1 MKILSFDVGIKNLA
15 YSYTSHNDKN
25 ITNIIDWGIIN
36 LIDNNGIK
44 CYHSECM
51 KPIKYFKNN
60 IYTCKKHS
68 SVHQEY
74 HVNHTSLSINQIK
87 KMSPD
92 KIKEICKS
100 YKLNEHKYKKDMLR
114 ELSEHFKT
122 KCFTLYKREN
132 ANNVDLIKIGRN
144 ISLLFDKKF
153 NNLDINLVLI
163 ENQIGSI
170 ATRMK
175 TIQGMI
181 TQYFI
186 IHYPSSNIIY
196 ISSFNKLKLF
206 TDKKQTYKERKALSV
221 KKTEELINEYD
232 SPIKW
237 IDFFNKHKKKDDLAD
252 CYLQSIVYMRLT

>member
-15 YSYTSHNDKN
+15 YSYTSHIDKN
-25 ITNIIDWGIIN
+25 TTNILDWGIIN
-36 LIDNNGIK
+36 LSDCNNVK
-44 CYHSECM
+44 CYHPECL
-51 KPIKYFKNN
+51 KPIKYVKNN
-60 IYTCKKHS
+60 VYTCKKHS
-68 SVHQEY
+68 SSHPEY
-74 HVNHTSLSINQIK
+74 CVNHTALSVNQIK

-100 YKLNEHKYKKDMLR
+100 YNLTEHKYKKHMLD
-114 ELSEHFKT
+114 ELGNHFKT
-122 KCFTLYKREN
+122 KCFTLYKKEN

-144 ISLLFDKKF
+144 ISLLFDKIF
-153 NNLDINLVLI
+153 SNLDINLVLI
-163 ENQIGSI
+163 ENQIGSL

-186 IHYPSSNIIY
+186 IHYPSSNIKY

-206 TDKKQTYKERKALSV
+206 TDKKQTYKERKALSI
-221 KKTEELINEYD
+221 KKTDELINDYNV
-232 SPIKW
+232 PTKW

-252 CYLQSIVYMRLT
+252 CFLQSIVYMRLT

>member
-1 MKILSFDVGIKNLA
+1 M
-15 YSYTSHNDKN
+15 
-25 ITNIIDWGIIN
+25 
-36 LIDNNGIK
+36 
-44 CYHSECM
+44 
-51 KPIKYFKNN
+51 
-60 IYTCKKHS
+60 
-68 SVHQEY
+68 
-74 HVNHTSLSINQIK
+74 
-87 KMSPD
+87 
-92 KIKEICKS
+92 
-100 YKLNEHKYKKDMLR
+100 
-114 ELSEHFKT
+114 
-122 KCFTLYKREN
+122 YKREN

-186 IHYPSSNIIY
+186 IRYPSSTIKY

-206 TDKKQTYKERKALSV
+206 TDKKQTYKERKELSV
-221 KKTEELINEYD
+221 KKTEELINEYN

-237 IDFFNKHKKKDDLAD
+237 INFFNKHKKKDDLAD